1 MSLLSTSSTSSS
13 TSSQQVIS
21 SSQAQNSNENENT
34 TTTTTQISSSSQ
46 QHNRLGPLILQAP
59 QPSDILFFNESLFD
73 STSSPMMLNSSSSA
87 KQLHQTSNSPQTP
100 PSQQYPRP
108 IVKKSASAISITG
121 SAAGSSGGKRVRF
134 PEDGDMRQYSE
145 APKRGWHPGKHSTS
159 DLLDAYI
166 RACDK
171 HKCKPLAK
179 LVQQLKAL
187 QDLDCA
193 NGEKVNVL
201 NLKSKAN
208 ITIFAS

>member
-1 MSLLSTSSTSSS
+1 
-13 TSSQQVIS
+13 
-21 SSQAQNSNENENT
+21 
-34 TTTTTQISSSSQ
+34 
-46 QHNRLGPLILQAP
+46 
-59 QPSDILFFNESLFD
+59 
-73 STSSPMMLNSSSSA
+73 MMLNSSSSA
-87 KQLHQTSNSPQTP
+87 KQLQQTSNSPQTP

-121 SAAGSSGGKRVRF
+121 SAASGGKRVRF
-134 PEDGDMRQYSE
+134 PEEGDMRQYSE

>member
-1 MSLLSTSSTSSS
+1 
-13 TSSQQVIS
+13 
-21 SSQAQNSNENENT
+21 
-34 TTTTTQISSSSQ
+34 
-46 QHNRLGPLILQAP
+46 
-59 QPSDILFFNESLFD
+59 
-73 STSSPMMLNSSSSA
+73 MMLNSSSSA
-87 KQLHQTSNSPQTP
+87 KQLQQTSSSPQTP

-121 SAAGSSGGKRVRF
+121 SAAAGSSGGKRVRF

-208 ITIFAS
+208 ITIFDL